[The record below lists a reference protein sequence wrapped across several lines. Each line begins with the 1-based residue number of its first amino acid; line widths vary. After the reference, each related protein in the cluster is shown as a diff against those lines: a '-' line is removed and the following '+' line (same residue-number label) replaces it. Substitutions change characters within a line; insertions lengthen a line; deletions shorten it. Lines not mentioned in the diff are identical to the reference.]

1 VRHCTDHSNKGVG
14 LTLPEGT
21 EDFQPNN
28 MNCTLS
34 ELFDSGGGSCR
45 GSDNNNERRRG
56 MKNGSCLSQ
65 LQELKLAGNWG
76 LCDETLEVM
85 MRSMPRLRRLAML
98 RCESEGRLTAQGLIR
113 GLRCLRERVQSLEVS
128 RAWQGELEMAFGSE
142 GGSPEVV
149 HPVEIV
155 YHFW

>member
-1 VRHCTDHSNKGVG
+1 
-14 LTLPEGT
+14 
-21 EDFQPNN
+21 
-28 MNCTLS
+28 
-34 ELFDSGGGSCR
+34 
-45 GSDNNNERRRG
+45 